1 MHDNWYE
8 RNEMA
13 LVPSLPLTVAKI
25 SQVACQMKSAGYR
38 SYANYL
44 SRAKKMHIQEV
55 HPWSAQL
62 AQEEKASI
70 RSVLRG
76 IGPPRQTAALDLNE
90 VFGLNLTDEPL
101 VEDGPV
107 AMTRFFVFAC
117 FFVLREIEV
126 PYALS
131 AR

>member
-1 MHDNWYE
+1 MLITFLE
-8 RNEMA
+8 
-13 LVPSLPLTVAKI
+13 PSKCTFKKAIRVR
-25 SQVACQMKSAGYR
+25 R
-38 SYANYL
+38 SL
-44 SRAKKMHIQEV
+44 RRRK
-55 HPWSAQL
+55 
-62 AQEEKASI
+62 KASI